1 MRTEI
6 RTESVAYIS
15 MVELVEL
22 DTERGHQYSPETGE
36 VLRDDGNGET
46 LTVVKITD

>member
-6 RTESVAYIS
+6 RTESVAYVG

-22 DTERGHQYSPETGE
+22 DPERGYHYSPETGE
-36 VLRDDGNGET
+36 VLHDDGNGET
-46 LTVVKITD
+46 LTVVKITE